1 MFEDGRVSASA
12 PRTGLQVGR
21 GFKQLLNL
29 NDQELF
35 TIFEELGD
43 EFLLQVAIFQKIQEI
58 NVWIVP
64 RLCAL
69 QLALR
74 VPSTDGAR

>member
-1 MFEDGRVSASA
+1 M
-12 PRTGLQVGR
+12 GR